1 LMLVADEEL
10 GRRASGCGALWK
22 QRQTLGCDASRRRR
36 KAPDYDA
43 SRSEEAIQVRA
54 TAVASRG
61 AGSAPCSL
69 VGVPSPPWIRLAH
82 AQRTRRRP
90 RLVSGGEPRRR
101 ISLSPVRDREG
112 GGTEGASLPCD
123 EEAEAVASGGHA
135 PRRRQRTPLHGVG
148 PASEI
153 HRPQV
158 VRLVCPRPLTLLVAL
173 DWWPLQWLET
183 PSPE

>member
-1 LMLVADEEL
+1 MLVADEEL

-69 VGVPSPPWIRLAH
+69 VGVPSCS
-82 AQRTRRRP
+82 P
-90 RLVSGGEPRRR
+90 RACCGR
-101 ISLSPVRDREG
+101 
-112 GGTEGASLPCD
+112 
-123 EEAEAVASGGHA
+123 AVARDWQSVVPLDGEAKTTVAAPSGH
-135 PRRRQRTPLHGVG
+135 V
-148 PASEI
+148 AS
-153 HRPQV
+153 
-158 VRLVCPRPLTLLVAL
+158 
-173 DWWPLQWLET
+173 
-183 PSPE
+183 